1 MVHELNLQRP
11 KGVPKDDPIG
21 YPLGA
26 GLYVDRLPA
35 GGALGADARGKVLGA
50 FAKKREHSE
59 DRGWSERE
67 FEFVW
72 EMA

>member
-35 GGALGADARGKVLGA
+35 GGALGADAREGLGCVCEE
-50 FAKKREHSE
+50 KRT
-59 DRGWSERE
+59 
-67 FEFVW
+67 
-72 EMA
+72 